1 MKTVDITGVILTGG
15 RGSRLGGKDKGL
27 VEVAERPLIQHVID
41 RFKPQ
46 VNDLFINANRNIS
59 RYRAL
64 GYPVIP
70 DVIEGFAGP
79 LAGIAAVLE
88 SCNSPYMAICP
99 CDSPFLPL
107 DLVAKLASP
116 VVHSEATV
124 SVVIG
129 GGRPQPVF
137 ALISRQLQDSLK
149 DYLASGGR
157 KIMSWYRQQKLVEV
171 DFGRDALPFVNINS
185 PDELADAALGLST
198 S

>member
-15 RGSRLGGKDKGL
+15 RGSRLGGRDKGL
-27 VEVAERPLIQHVID
+27 VEVADRPLIKHVIE
-41 RFKPQ
+41 RFRPQ

-59 RYRAL
+59 RYRTL
-64 GYPVIP
+64 GYPVIS

-79 LAGIAAVLE
+79 LAGIAVALE
-88 SCNSPYMAICP
+88 HCNSPYMAICP

-116 VVHSEATV
+116 VMHSETTV

-129 GGRPQPVF
+129 DGRPQPVF
-137 ALISRQLQDSLK
+137 ALIPRKLQDSLK

-171 DFGRDALPFVNINS
+171 DFGPDPLPFANINS
-185 PDELADAALGLST
+185 AEELAHAALGLST